1 MSEDNE
7 EFLAYLEELGE
18 AQVRLLMLNDD
29 LPLSLLHV
37 TRKWLAD
44 KDLESERLEAA
55 STGKQIE
62 IARSASEAAWT
73 ATRAAERASSAAER
87 QAVAAE
93 RANTRATIALAI
105 AIISI
110 IATIVGI
117 WLVHQDARRDTLHS
131 PYLSEP
137 HPFRVDSPSRSLSP
151 YACRSSLPN
160 EALGACSRC
169 AWQFEALSRLSPV
182 SAPQPLSAPFGR
194 ISNGITTNVAS
205 HYCARNAA
213 SFGPVRRS

>member
-1 MSEDNE
+1 MREDSA
-7 EFLAYLEELGE
+7 EFLAHLEELGE
-18 AQVRLLMLNDD
+18 AQVRLLMLNDG

-44 KDLESERLEAA
+44 KDLESQRLEAESA
-55 STGKQIE
+55 GKQIE

-73 ATRAAERASSAAER
+73 AARAAERASSAAER

-117 WLVHQDARRDTLHS
+117 WLVHKDARRAILHS
-131 PYLSEP
+131 PYLLDP

-151 YACRSSLPN
+151 YACLPSFPN
-160 EALGACSRC
+160 EVL
-169 AWQFEALSRLSPV
+169 V
-182 SAPQPLSAPFGR
+182 
-194 ISNGITTNVAS
+194 VM
-205 HYCARNAA
+205 
-213 SFGPVRRS
+213 